1 MEQVTYQQVAYI
13 GVLNEDDTLK
23 IGIPLYV
30 KVNGE
35 MSVERQKMIQD
46 IATEMLRKYDKQISE
61 YFQKLKREQRKNESI
76 VSGWVQQRE
85 QVFWQQFSGYRVLQ
99 PQTGTAY
106 GKRSAM
112 EIYHADNARTY
123 FPCACRW

>member
-30 KVNGE
+30 KVSGD
-35 MSVERQKMIQD
+35 MSVRRQKMIQD

-76 VSGWVQQRE
+76 VSG
-85 QVFWQQFSGYRVLQ
+85 
-99 PQTGTAY
+99 
-106 GKRSAM
+106 
-112 EIYHADNARTY
+112 
-123 FPCACRW
+123 

>member
-1 MEQVTYQQVAYI
+1 MEQIHFQQVAYI

-35 MSVERQKMIQD
+35 LSKERQKMIQD
-46 IATEMLRKYDKQISE
+46 IATEMIRKYDKQISE

-76 VSGWVQQRE
+76 VSG
-85 QVFWQQFSGYRVLQ
+85 
-99 PQTGTAY
+99 
-106 GKRSAM
+106 
-112 EIYHADNARTY
+112 
-123 FPCACRW
+123 

>member
-1 MEQVTYQQVAYI
+1 MEHYQQIAYI

-35 MSVERQKMIQD
+35 MSAERRKMIQD

-76 VSGWVQQRE
+76 VSG
-85 QVFWQQFSGYRVLQ
+85 
-99 PQTGTAY
+99 
-106 GKRSAM
+106 
-112 EIYHADNARTY
+112 
-123 FPCACRW
+123 

>member
-1 MEQVTYQQVAYI
+1 MEQVHFQQVAYI

-30 KVNGE
+30 KVSGE
-35 MSVERQKMIQD
+35 MSAERRKMIQD

-76 VSGWVQQRE
+76 VSG
-85 QVFWQQFSGYRVLQ
+85 
-99 PQTGTAY
+99 
-106 GKRSAM
+106 
-112 EIYHADNARTY
+112 
-123 FPCACRW
+123 